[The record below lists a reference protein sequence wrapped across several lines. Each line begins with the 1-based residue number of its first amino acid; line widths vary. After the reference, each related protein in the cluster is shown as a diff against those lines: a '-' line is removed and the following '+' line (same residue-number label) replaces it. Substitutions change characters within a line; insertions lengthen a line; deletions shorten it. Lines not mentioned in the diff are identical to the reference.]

1 MNEKLFQVFVVEDN
15 QWYNQLLVHTL
26 SMNPDYQVHS
36 FHSGRDCL
44 DKLNKGPDVITL
56 DYRLPDMTG
65 IEVLRRIKNV
75 NPDIQVI
82 MISEQADITVVVDL
96 LKEGAYDYIVKTN
109 DIRERLLNT
118 VQNIRNNLG
127 LKKEIS
133 ELKKEVQKK
142 YSFSHLV
149 IGESK
154 AIRKVQELVSRALT
168 TNITVSVFGET
179 GTGKELIAKAIHYN
193 SVNRSGPFV
202 AINVSAIPAE
212 LVESELFGHEK
223 GAFTGAS
230 YQRKGKFEEATNGTL
245 FLDEIGEMDLAF
257 QAKMLRA
264 LQEKEI
270 TRVGSNKNLRIN
282 CRIIVATNKN
292 LAHEVRKG
300 NFRKDLYYRLL
311 GLSIELPPLRERG
324 NDVLILAAH
333 FARTFCEENKL
344 PVKKLAPPAMQKLR
358 QYPFPGNIRELK
370 SVIDLAVTLS
380 DGEEIAT
387 EDIVFGDEEV
397 IDISNF
403 EELTLREYDRRIVT
417 TYLDKYNND
426 VKLVAKKLD
435 IGAATIYR
443 MLKER
448 KAN

>member
-1 MNEKLFQVFVVEDN
+1 MNEKRFLVFVVEDN

-26 SMNPDYQVHS
+26 SLNPDYQVHN
-36 FHSGRDCL
+36 FHSGKECL
-44 DKLNKGPDVITL
+44 DNLNKGPDVITL

-65 IEVLRRIKNV
+65 IDVLKRIKNL
-75 NPDIQVI
+75 NPDTQVI

-96 LKEGAYDYIVKTN
+96 LKEGAYDYIIKTN

-118 VQNIRNNLG
+118 VQNIFNNLG

-179 GTGKELIAKAIHYN
+179 GTGKELVAKAIHYN

-202 AINVSAIPAE
+202 AINVSAIPTE

-245 FLDEIGEMDLAF
+245 FLDEIGEMDMAF

-270 TRVGSNKNLRIN
+270 TRVGSNKNLKIN

-344 PVKKLAPPAMQKLR
+344 PVKKLTPSAMQKLR

-380 DGEEIAT
+380 ESEQIET

-397 IDISNF
+397 IDISNI
-403 EELTLREYDRRIVT
+403 EELTLKEYDRRIVT
-417 TYLDKYNND
+417 SYLDKYNND

-443 MLKER
+443 MLKEQ

>member
-1 MNEKLFQVFVVEDN
+1 MAEKLFQVFVVEDN
-15 QWYNQLLVHTL
+15 DWYNQLLVHTL
-26 SMNPDYQVHS
+26 SLNPDYQVHS
-36 FHSGRDCL
+36 FQIGKDCL
-44 DKLNKGPDVITL
+44 DNLDSGPDVITL

-65 IEVLRRIKNV
+65 IDVLRRIKNL

-82 MISEQADITVVVDL
+82 MISEQADINVVVDL

-118 VQNIRNNLG
+118 VQNICNNLG

-133 ELKKEVQKK
+133 ELKREVQKK
-142 YSFSHLV
+142 YSFSHMV

-154 AIRKVQELVSRALT
+154 AILKVQELVSRATT
-168 TNITVSVFGET
+168 TNITVSIFGET
-179 GTGKELIAKAIHYN
+179 GTGKELVAKAIHYN
-193 SVNRSGPFV
+193 SSFRSGPFV

-230 YQRKGKFEEATNGTL
+230 YQRTGKFEEATNGTL
-245 FLDEIGEMDLAF
+245 FLDEIGEMDMAF
-257 QAKMLRA
+257 QVKMLRA

-270 TRVGSNKNLRIN
+270 TRVGSNKTIRIN

-292 LAHEVRKG
+292 LAQEVKKG

-324 NDVLILAAH
+324 NDVLILATH
-333 FARTFCEENKL
+333 FTRSFSKENKL
-344 PVKKLAPPAMQKLR
+344 PVKKLSTDAIQKLR

-370 SVIDLAVTLS
+370 SVMELAVTLS
-380 DGEEIAT
+380 DGDQIDPG
-387 EDIVFGDEEV
+387 DIVFGEEEI
-397 IDISNF
+397 IDISQL
-403 EELTLREYDRRIVT
+403 EDLTLREYDRRIVT
-417 TYLDKYNND
+417 AYLEKYDND
-426 VKLVAKKLD
+426 VKVVAKKLD

-443 MLKER
+443 MIKEQ
-448 KAN
+448 KST